1 MMTQKEFGNSII
13 TELKALQKQIETSFY
28 FLEAEQLNAKPSEE
42 QWSILQCIE
51 HINLTN
57 EQYIKAFRRAEEKAT
72 PSNRANTP
80 YKMSWIGKFMSNAMR
95 PKNGVIRYKMK
106 TFDSLVPMNQKDP
119 KARLVE
125 HVVFEKFSQDCAE
138 LERLIKATED
148 YNWKSIRIQTFLGKW
163 LKLKLGDAY
172 AFVLAHTQRHVE
184 QAMKLSREMF

>member
-1 MMTQKEFGNSII
+1 MTQHEFGQRII
-13 TELKALQKQIETSFY
+13 DDLQQLQKQIETSFY
-28 FLEAEQLNAKPSEE
+28 YLEAEQLNAKPSEE

-57 EQYIKAFRRAEEKAT
+57 EQYIKAFRRAEEKAN
-72 PSNRANTP
+72 SADRAQSS
-80 YKMSWIGKFMSNAMR
+80 YKMGWIGKLMSNAMR

-106 TFDSLVPMNQKDP
+106 TFDSLVPLNQKDP

-148 YNWKSIRIQTFLGKW
+148 YNWNRIKVQTLLGKW

-172 AFVLAHTQRHVE
+172 AFVLAHSQRHVE
-184 QAMKLSREMF
+184 QAMKLSAEMF